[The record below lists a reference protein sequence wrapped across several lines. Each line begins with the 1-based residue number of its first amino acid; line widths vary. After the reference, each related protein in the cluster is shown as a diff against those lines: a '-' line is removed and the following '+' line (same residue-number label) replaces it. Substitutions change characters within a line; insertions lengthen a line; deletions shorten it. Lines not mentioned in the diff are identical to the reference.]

1 MFKKRIS
8 MLLVALILPFGMIST
23 PSASTVD
30 SPTIEEPPQDTT
42 ETPDETAETSNE
54 IAETAEVP
62 DSALTEETAEAVV
75 PEEPTTETEQEDTI
89 LEPDAIT
96 EKNETESSPTSPP
109 APKTN
114 ESKPATKNLKA
125 SKPDADI
132 VYASD
137 FDNQQWLINEI
148 ARQIPSKT
156 IGSTLTFGDLKQITN
171 INLSDINGSIPPGI
185 EYLTELSSLS
195 LRGYGISGS
204 LPTSIG
210 SLSKLKTINIG
221 ETSLEGQLPASL
233 GNLSSLETL
242 SLYDNL
248 ITGEIP
254 KELADATNLKSIYLV
269 ESQLSGGLPKELAT
283 LPQLESLNLAFNEL
297 SGTIPAEFAS
307 APSLEMFYL
316 NSNKL
321 TGIIPDAITQS
332 SLTFKFSNNQL
343 SANNANSLTLTNT
356 DGSARYTNTFV
367 TNYQLASKT
376 TIPTTTHSTVIK
388 PFDPTSDTY
397 FDLHY
402 LNQSSRGTLQSA
414 HTYKIIN
421 QDTQEVMYNGPANP
435 DVSFTQSESANYL
448 IIMDDAVGNSRNTAN
463 VSVQMSIL
471 ELGNMPESINFGT
484 HKITSTTQLYKPTED
499 WSIQVNDTRTTKT
512 PWRLSVATPSKM
524 QGSSGHTLSEGLI
537 YKAENGTE
545 TTLTNQY
552 LDVYQY
558 TPSSTDT
565 QVNITWP
572 ENAGIFLKVKAGEGY
587 AESYSGE
594 LNWTLTDAP

>member
-42 ETPDETAETSNE
+42 EIPDETAETGNE
-54 IAETAEVP
+54 IAETKEGP
-62 DSALTEETAEAVV
+62 TTTEETTEATV

-109 APKTN
+109 KRKTN
-114 ESKPATKNLKA
+114 ETKSPANNLQA
-125 SKPDADI
+125 SKPDTDI
-132 VYASD
+132 VNASD

-148 ARQIPSKT
+148 ARQIPTKT
-156 IGSTLTFGDLKQITN
+156 MGSTLTFGDLKKITS
-171 INLSDINGSIPPGI
+171 INLTTVNGSIPSGI
-185 EYLTELSSLS
+185 EYLSELSSLS
-195 LRGYGISGS
+195 LRGYGLTGS

-210 SLSKLKTINIG
+210 SLGKLKVLDIG
-221 ETSLEGQLPASL
+221 ETSLSGSLPASL
-233 GNLSSLETL
+233 GNLSSLTNL

-248 ITGEIP
+248 ITGPIP
-254 KELADATNLKSIYLV
+254 KELANATSLQSIYLV
-269 ESQLSGGLPKELAT
+269 ESQLSGELPKELAT
-283 LPQLESLNLAFNEL
+283 LPRLESINLAFNEI
-297 SGTIPAEFAS
+297 SGTVPAEFAS
-307 APSLEMFYL
+307 APALEDFYV

-332 SLTFKFSNNQL
+332 TLSLKFSNNQI
-343 SANNANSLTLTNT
+343 SANNVASLTLTNPV
-356 DGSARYTNTFV
+356 GSARYTNTFV

-388 PFDPTSDTY
+388 PFDSTSNTY

-402 LNQSSRGTLQSA
+402 LNQSTRGTLQSA

-421 QDTQEVMYNGPANP
+421 QDTQEVMYDGPANK
-435 DVSFTQSESANYL
+435 DVSFTQSESADYF
-448 IIMDDAVGNSRNTAN
+448 IIMDDAVGNSHNTTS
-463 VSVQMSIL
+463 VSVQVSIL
-471 ELGNMPESINFGT
+471 ELGNMPDSINFGT
-484 HKITSTTQLYKPTED
+484 HKITSATQLYKPTED
-499 WSIQVNDTRTTKT
+499 WSIQVNDTRATKT

-524 QGSSGHTLSEGLI
+524 QSSSGHTLSEGLI

-558 TPSSTDT
+558 TPNSTDT

-594 LNWTLTDAP
+594 LDWTLTDAP

>member
-30 SPTIEEPPQDTT
+30 SPTIEEPPQDTA
-42 ETPDETAETSNE
+42 ETPDETAETGNE
-54 IAETAEVP
+54 IAETEEVP
-62 DSALTEETAEAVV
+62 DSAPTEETAEAAV
-75 PEEPTTETEQEDTI
+75 PEEQTTETEQEDTI
-89 LEPDAIT
+89 LEPDTVT
-96 EKNETESSPTSPP
+96 EKNETESSPTSSP

-125 SKPDADI
+125 SKPDTDI

-171 INLSDINGSIPPGI
+171 ITLPNPSGTIPSGI
-185 EYLTELSSLS
+185 EYLSGLTTLS
-195 LRGYGISGS
+195 LAGFGISGS
-204 LPTSIG
+204 IPESIG
-210 SLSKLKTINIG
+210 SLSNL
-221 ETSLEGQLPASL
+221 TSLTLGSTSLTGSLPKSL
-233 GNLSSLETL
+233 GNLSNLTAL
-242 SLYDNL
+242 AIYDNQ
-248 ITGEIP
+248 ITGSIP
-254 KELADATNLKSIYLV
+254 KELGNLQNLKSIHCV
-269 ESQLSGGLPKELAT
+269 ESQLSGELPKELANC
-283 LPQLESLNLAFNEL
+283 PKLESITLTFNNI
-297 SGTIPAEFAS
+297 SGNVPVEFAS
-307 APSLEMFYL
+307 APSLKAL
-316 NSNKL
+316 QLSSNKL
-321 TGIIPDAITQS
+321 TGTIPDAIAQS
-332 SLTFKFSNNQL
+332 SLTFRVSNSQV
-343 SANNANSLTLTNT
+343 SANNADSIAITNT
-356 DGSARYTNTFV
+356 DGSARYANTFV
-367 TNYQLASKT
+367 TTLQLASKT

-402 LNQSSRGTLQSA
+402 LNQSTRGTLQSA

-421 QDTQEVMYNGPANP
+421 QATQEVMYNGPANP
-435 DVSFTQSESANYL
+435 DVSFTQSESANYR
-448 IIMDDAVGNSRNTAN
+448 IIMDDAVGNSRNTTN

-471 ELGNMPESINFGT
+471 ELGNMPESLNFGT

-558 TPSSTDT
+558 TPNSTDT

-572 ENAGIFLKVKAGEGY
+572 ANAGIFLKVKAGEGY

>member
-30 SPTIEEPPQDTT
+30 SPTIEEPPQDTI
-42 ETPDETAETSNE
+42 ETPDETAEIGNE
-54 IAETAEVP
+54 IAETKEVP
-62 DSALTEETAEAVV
+62 TATEETTEAIV
-75 PEEPTTETEQEDTI
+75 PEEPTTETEQEDII
-89 LEPDAIT
+89 LEPDTTT

-109 APKTN
+109 SQKTD
-114 ESKPATKNLKA
+114 ETKSPTNNLQA
-125 SKPDADI
+125 SKPDTDI
-132 VYASD
+132 VNASD

-148 ARQIPSKT
+148 ARQIPTKT
-156 IGSTLTFGDLKQITN
+156 IGSTLTFGDLKKITS
-171 INLSDINGSIPPGI
+171 INLTAVNGSIPPGI
-185 EYLTELSSLS
+185 EYLSELSSLS
-195 LRGYGISGS
+195 LRGYGLTGS

-210 SLSKLKTINIG
+210 SLGKLKVLDIG
-221 ETSLEGQLPASL
+221 ETSLSGSLPASL
-233 GNLSSLETL
+233 GNLSSLTNL

-248 ITGEIP
+248 ITGPIP
-254 KELADATNLKSIYLV
+254 KELANATSLQSIYLV
-269 ESQLSGGLPKELAT
+269 ESQLSGELPKELAT
-283 LPQLESLNLAFNEL
+283 LPQLESINLAFNEI
-297 SGTIPAEFAS
+297 SGSVPVEFAS
-307 APSLEMFYL
+307 APALKDFYV

-332 SLTFKFSNNQL
+332 TLSFKFSNNQI
-343 SANNANSLTLTNT
+343 SANNPASLTLTNPV
-356 DGSARYTNTFV
+356 GSARYTNTFV
-367 TNYQLASKT
+367 TNLQLASKT

-388 PFDPTSDTY
+388 PFDSTSNTY

-402 LNQSSRGTLQSA
+402 LNQSTRGTLQSA

-421 QDTQEVMYNGPANP
+421 QDTQEVMYNGPANK
-435 DVSFTQSESANYL
+435 DVSFTQSESADYL
-448 IIMDDAVGNSRNTAN
+448 VIMDDAVGNSHNTTN
-463 VSVQMSIL
+463 VSVQTSIL
-471 ELGNMPESINFGT
+471 ELGNMPDSINFGT

-499 WSIQVNDTRTTKT
+499 WSIQVNDTRATKT
-512 PWRLSVATPSKM
+512 PWRLSVATPNKM

-537 YKAENGTE
+537 YKSENGTE
-545 TTLTNQY
+545 TTLSNQY

-558 TPSSTDT
+558 TPNNTDT

-594 LNWTLTDAP
+594 LDWTLTDAP

>member
-54 IAETAEVP
+54 IAETKEVP
-62 DSALTEETAEAVV
+62 TTTEETTEAIV
-75 PEEPTTETEQEDTI
+75 PEEPTTETEQEDII
-89 LEPDAIT
+89 LEPDTTT
-96 EKNETESSPTSPP
+96 EKDETESSPTSPP
-109 APKTN
+109 TRKTN
-114 ESKPATKNLKA
+114 ETKSPANNLQA
-125 SKPDADI
+125 SKPDTDI
-132 VYASD
+132 VNASD

-148 ARQIPSKT
+148 ARQIPTKT
-156 IGSTLTFGDLKQITN
+156 MGSTLTFGDLKKITS
-171 INLSDINGSIPPGI
+171 INLTTVNGSIPSGI
-185 EYLTELSSLS
+185 EYLSELSSLS
-195 LRGYGISGS
+195 LKGYGLTGS

-210 SLSKLKTINIG
+210 SLGKLKVLDIG
-221 ETSLEGQLPASL
+221 ETSLSGSLPASL
-233 GNLSSLETL
+233 GNLSSLTNL

-248 ITGEIP
+248 ITGPIP
-254 KELADATNLKSIYLV
+254 KELANATSLQSIYLV
-269 ESQLSGGLPKELAT
+269 ESQLSGELPKELAT
-283 LPQLESLNLAFNEL
+283 LPQLKSINLAFNEI
-297 SGTIPAEFAS
+297 SGTVPAEFAS
-307 APSLEMFYL
+307 APALEDFYV

-332 SLTFKFSNNQL
+332 TLSLKFSNNQI
-343 SANNANSLTLTNT
+343 SANNVASLTLTNPV
-356 DGSARYTNTFV
+356 GSARYTNTFV
-367 TNYQLASKT
+367 TNFQLASKT

-388 PFDPTSDTY
+388 PFDSTSNTY

-402 LNQSSRGTLQSA
+402 LNQSTRGTLQSA

-421 QDTQEVMYNGPANP
+421 QDTQEVMYDGPANK
-435 DVSFTQSESANYL
+435 DVSFTQSESADYF
-448 IIMDDAVGNSRNTAN
+448 IIMDDAVGNSHNTTS
-463 VSVQMSIL
+463 VSVQVSVL
-471 ELGNMPESINFGT
+471 ELGNMPDSINFGT
-484 HKITSTTQLYKPTED
+484 HKITSATQLYKPTED
-499 WSIQVNDTRTTKT
+499 WSIQVNDTRATKT
-512 PWRLSVATPSKM
+512 PWRLSVASPSKM
-524 QGSSGHTLSEGLI
+524 QSSSGHTLSEGLI

-558 TPSSTDT
+558 TPNSTDT

-594 LNWTLTDAP
+594 LDWTLTDAP

>member
-8 MLLVALILPFGMIST
+8 MLLVALILPFGMINT

-30 SPTIEEPPQDTT
+30 SPTIEEPPQDTI
-42 ETPDETAETSNE
+42 EMPDETAETGNE
-54 IAETAEVP
+54 IVETEEVP
-62 DSALTEETAEAVV
+62 DSAPTEETAEAAV

-109 APKTN
+109 ATKTN

-156 IGSTLTFGDLKQITN
+156 IGSTLTFGDLKQITT
-171 INLSDINGSIPPGI
+171 INLSNINGSIPSGI

-195 LRGYGISGS
+195 LRGYGITGS
-204 LPTSIG
+204 LPASIG
-210 SLSKLKTINIG
+210 SLSKLTTINIG
-221 ETSLEGQLPASL
+221 ETSLSGQLPVSL
-233 GNLSSLETL
+233 GNLSNLTTL

-254 KELADATNLKSIYLV
+254 KELANATNLKSIYLV
-269 ESQLSGGLPKELAT
+269 ESQLSGELPKELAT

-297 SGTIPAEFAS
+297 SGAIPVEFAS

-388 PFDPTSDTY
+388 PFDSTSNSY

-402 LNQSSRGTLQSA
+402 LNQSTRGTLQSA

-421 QDTQEVMYNGPANP
+421 QDTQEVMYDGPANK
-435 DVSFTQSESANYL
+435 DVSFTQSESADYF
-448 IIMDDAVGNSRNTAN
+448 IIMDDAVGNSHNTTS
-463 VSVQMSIL
+463 VSVQVSIL
-471 ELGNMPESINFGT
+471 ELGNMPDSINFGT

-499 WSIQVNDTRTTKT
+499 WSIQVNDTRATKT

-524 QGSSGHTLSEGLI
+524 QSSSGHTLSEGLI

-558 TPSSTDT
+558 TPNSTDT

-594 LNWTLTDAP
+594 LDWTLTDAP

>member
-42 ETPDETAETSNE
+42 EIPDETAETGNE
-54 IAETAEVP
+54 IAETKEVP
-62 DSALTEETAEAVV
+62 TTTEETTEATV

-109 APKTN
+109 KRKTN
-114 ESKPATKNLKA
+114 ETKSPANNLQA
-125 SKPDADI
+125 SKPDTDI
-132 VYASD
+132 VNASD

-148 ARQIPSKT
+148 ARQIPTKT
-156 IGSTLTFGDLKQITN
+156 MGSTLTFGDLKKITS
-171 INLSDINGSIPPGI
+171 INLTTVNGSIPSGI
-185 EYLTELSSLS
+185 EYLSELSSLS
-195 LRGYGISGS
+195 LRGYGLTGS

-210 SLSKLKTINIG
+210 SLGKLKVLDIG
-221 ETSLEGQLPASL
+221 ETSLSGSLPASL
-233 GNLSSLETL
+233 GNLSSLTNL

-248 ITGEIP
+248 ITGPIP
-254 KELADATNLKSIYLV
+254 KELANATSLQSIYLV
-269 ESQLSGGLPKELAT
+269 ESQLSGELPKELAT
-283 LPQLESLNLAFNEL
+283 LPRLESINLAFNEI
-297 SGTIPAEFAS
+297 SGTVPAEFAS
-307 APSLEMFYL
+307 APALEDFYV

-332 SLTFKFSNNQL
+332 TLSLKFSNNQI
-343 SANNANSLTLTNT
+343 SANNVASLTLTNPV
-356 DGSARYTNTFV
+356 GSARYTNTFV

-388 PFDPTSDTY
+388 PFDSTSNTY

-402 LNQSSRGTLQSA
+402 LNQSTRGTLQSA

-421 QDTQEVMYNGPANP
+421 QDTQEVMYDGPANK
-435 DVSFTQSESANYL
+435 DVSFTQSESADYF
-448 IIMDDAVGNSRNTAN
+448 IIMDDAVGNSHNTTS
-463 VSVQMSIL
+463 VSVQVSIL
-471 ELGNMPESINFGT
+471 ELGNMPDSINFGT
-484 HKITSTTQLYKPTED
+484 HKITSATQLYKPTED
-499 WSIQVNDTRTTKT
+499 WSIQVNDTRATKT

-524 QGSSGHTLSEGLI
+524 QSSSGHTLSEGLI

-558 TPSSTDT
+558 TPNSTDT

-594 LNWTLTDAP
+594 LDWTLTDAP

>member
-30 SPTIEEPPQDTT
+30 SPTIEEPPQDTI
-42 ETPDETAETSNE
+42 ETPDETAEIGNE
-54 IAETAEVP
+54 IAETKEVP
-62 DSALTEETAEAVV
+62 TATEETTEAIV

-89 LEPDAIT
+89 LEPDTTT

-109 APKTN
+109 SQKTD
-114 ESKPATKNLKA
+114 ETKSPTNNLQA
-125 SKPDADI
+125 SKPDTDI
-132 VYASD
+132 VNASD

-148 ARQIPSKT
+148 ARQIPTKT
-156 IGSTLTFGDLKQITN
+156 IGSTLTFGDLRQITN
-171 INLSDINGSIPPGI
+171 INLTAVNGSIPPGI
-185 EYLTELSSLS
+185 EYLSELSILS
-195 LRGYGISGS
+195 LRGYGLTGS

-210 SLSKLKTINIG
+210 SLGKLKVLDIG
-221 ETSLEGQLPASL
+221 ETSLSGSLPASL
-233 GNLSSLETL
+233 GNLSSLTTL
-242 SLYDNL
+242 SVYDNL
-248 ITGEIP
+248 ITGPIP
-254 KELADATNLKSIYLV
+254 KELANATSLQSIYLV
-269 ESQLSGGLPKELAT
+269 ESQLSGELPKELAT
-283 LPQLESLNLAFNEL
+283 LPQLKSINLAFNEI
-297 SGTIPAEFAS
+297 SGTVPAEFAS
-307 APSLEMFYL
+307 APALEDLYV

-321 TGIIPDAITQS
+321 TGIIPDVITQS
-332 SLTFKFSNNQL
+332 TLSFKFSNNQI
-343 SANNANSLTLTNT
+343 SANNAASLTLTNAI
-356 DGSARYTNTFV
+356 GSARYTNTFV
-367 TNYQLASKT
+367 TNLQLASKT

-388 PFDPTSDTY
+388 PFDSTSNTY

-402 LNQSSRGTLQSA
+402 LNQSTRGTLQSA

-421 QDTQEVMYNGPANP
+421 QDTQEVMYNGPANK
-435 DVSFTQSESANYL
+435 DVSFTQSESADYL
-448 IIMDDAVGNSRNTAN
+448 VIMDDAVGNSHNTTN
-463 VSVQMSIL
+463 ISIQTSIL
-471 ELGNMPESINFGT
+471 ELGNMPDSINFGT

-499 WSIQVNDTRTTKT
+499 WSIQVNDTRATKT

-524 QGSSGHTLSEGLI
+524 QSSSGHTLSEGLI

-545 TTLTNQY
+545 TTLSNQY

-558 TPSSTDT
+558 TPNSTDT

-594 LNWTLTDAP
+594 LDWTLTDAP

>member
-42 ETPDETAETSNE
+42 EIPDETAETGNE
-54 IAETAEVP
+54 IAETKEVP
-62 DSALTEETAEAVV
+62 TTTEETTEATV

-109 APKTN
+109 KRKTN
-114 ESKPATKNLKA
+114 ETKSPANNLQA
-125 SKPDADI
+125 SKPDTDI
-132 VYASD
+132 VNASD

-148 ARQIPSKT
+148 ARQIPTKT
-156 IGSTLTFGDLKQITN
+156 MGSTLTFGDLKKITS
-171 INLSDINGSIPPGI
+171 INLTTVNGSIPSGI
-185 EYLTELSSLS
+185 EYLSELSSLS
-195 LRGYGISGS
+195 LRGYGLTGS

-210 SLSKLKTINIG
+210 SLGKLKVLDIG
-221 ETSLEGQLPASL
+221 ETSLSGSLPASL
-233 GNLSSLETL
+233 GNLSSLTNL

-248 ITGEIP
+248 ITGPIP
-254 KELADATNLKSIYLV
+254 KELANATSLQSIYLV
-269 ESQLSGGLPKELAT
+269 ESQLSGELPKELAT
-283 LPQLESLNLAFNEL
+283 LPRLESINLAFNEI
-297 SGTIPAEFAS
+297 SGTVPAEFAS
-307 APSLEMFYL
+307 APALEDFYV

-332 SLTFKFSNNQL
+332 TLSLKFSNNQI
-343 SANNANSLTLTNT
+343 SANNVASLTLTNPV
-356 DGSARYTNTFV
+356 GSARYTNTFV

-388 PFDPTSDTY
+388 PFDSTSNTY

-402 LNQSSRGTLQSA
+402 LNQSTRGTLQSA
-414 HTYKIIN
+414 HTYIIIN
-421 QDTQEVMYNGPANP
+421 QDTQEVMYDGPANK
-435 DVSFTQSESANYL
+435 DVSFTQSESADYF
-448 IIMDDAVGNSRNTAN
+448 IIMDDAVGNSHNTTS
-463 VSVQMSIL
+463 VSVQVSIL
-471 ELGNMPESINFGT
+471 ELGNMPDSINFGT
-484 HKITSTTQLYKPTED
+484 HKITSATQLYKPTED
-499 WSIQVNDTRTTKT
+499 WSIQVNDTRATKT

-524 QGSSGHTLSEGLI
+524 QSSSGHTLSEGLI

-558 TPSSTDT
+558 TPNSTDT

-594 LNWTLTDAP
+594 LDWTLTDAP